1 MVKKVKKFNYQKD
14 LKKKWKKMKDKK
26 NPKINTHKLEPF
38 WDPNKSIQANYRDLG
53 LSINPN
59 QTLGIPKTKNLLNP
73 EVMEIEKV
81 ADLKSLFITPTGK
94 SDISW
99 ATNTLTSGIYFLK
112 TTFSSEQQIIKIVKF

>member
-1 MVKKVKKFNYQKD
+1 MVKKVKKFNYKAD

-26 NPKINTHKLEPF
+26 NPKVNADRLKEF

-53 LSINPN
+53 LSIDPN

-81 ADLKSLFITPTGK
+81 TDLFI
-94 SDISW
+94 IYL
-99 ATNTLTSGIYFLK
+99 TLFFNHFLFK
-112 TTFSSEQQIIKIVKF
+112 Q